1 MAKFNSV
8 VKTGVQSPIKTT
20 TRTVNADGKPAW
32 LRDEKSELFLL
43 AVSNFVGQDTF
54 YEKAKQRDDRFA
66 TLVRSVAVSDVDWTH
81 EFVNWLR
88 NGAQM
93 RSASVVAAAEAANAI
108 LTTRGPSK
116 GSVNWP
122 RRLVASS
129 MARADEPG
137 EFLAYWTGKFGKNL
151 PQSVKKGVADAA
163 NRLYNEYSLLKYDTE
178 SKGFRFA
185 DVIQLS
191 HAKAAYPKQND
202 VFQYALDRRYGK
214 DEIPASLEMIKNRK
228 ALMSLQG
235 DFSPK
240 RLIQNRAHAAM
251 MFQKAGMTWEAVS
264 GWLQGPMDKAA
275 WEAVIPSMG
284 YMALLRNLRNFQD
297 AGIDKAVLNP
307 VLDKLADAD
316 EVAKSRQFPFR
327 FLSAY
332 QANKGTL
339 RIASAL
345 EDALDASLSNVPAL
359 SGRTLILVDRS
370 GSMFGAPDKS
380 TGLSWA
386 DSAAIFGT
394 ALALRA
400 ENADLVQ
407 FGSAWRD
414 AGYESVSFKKGDSI
428 LPLLGKFKD
437 MGGTD
442 TARAVRDNFKGH
454 DRVIILTDEQYNG
467 YGGDPTASVPSS
479 VPVYTW
485 NLAGYRAA
493 QSESGSKK
501 RHTFGGLTDKAWQ
514 MIPLLEAGQT
524 GVWPWDLVN

>member
-1 MAKFNSV
+1 MAKFNTA

-20 TRTVNADGKPAW
+20 GKVIKNADGKDAFE
-32 LRDEKSELFLL
+32 RDTKSELFLL

-54 YEKAKQRDDRFA
+54 YESAKNRDDRYA
-66 TLVRSVAVSDVDWTH
+66 ALVRKVAVTDVDWTH

-108 LTTRGPSK
+108 LTERGPSK

-122 RRLVASS
+122 RKLVAAS

-137 EFLAYWTGKFGKNL
+137 EFLAYWTSKFGKNL

-163 NRLYNEYSLLKYDTE
+163 SRLYNEYSLLKYDTD

-191 HAKAAYPKQND
+191 HAKAKDTKQNAL
-202 VFQYALDRRYGK
+202 FSYALNRRYGN
-214 DEIPASLEMIKNRK
+214 EIVPDNLDMLLNRQY
-228 ALMSLQG
+228 LMDLPVGQRRKQLG
-235 DFSPK
+235 SPMT
-240 RLIQNRAHAAM
+240 LA
-251 MFQKAGMTWEAVS
+251 KAGMTWEALS
-264 GWLQGPMDKAA
+264 GWLQGPMDKVA
-275 WEAVIPSMG
+275 WEAVIPNMG
-284 YMALLRNLRNFQD
+284 YMALLRNLRNFQE
-297 AGIDKAVLNP
+297 AGVSKIVMNDVLTQ
-307 VLDKLADAD
+307 LADPAA
-316 EVAKSRQFPFR
+316 VAKSRQFPFR

-332 QANKGTL
+332 QANKGNL
-339 RIASAL
+339 PIAAAM
-345 EDALDASLSNVPAL
+345 EMALDASLSNVPSL

-370 GSMFGAPDKS
+370 GSMFGMPDKS

-407 FGSAWRD
+407 FGSAWRGK
-414 AGYESVSFKKGDSI
+414 GYESVPFKKGNSI
-428 LPLLGKFKD
+428 LPLLNKFKD

-442 TARAVRDNFKGH
+442 TAAAVRGSFKGH
-454 DRVIILTDEQYNG
+454 DRVVILTDEQYNG
-467 YGGDPTASVPSS
+467 WGGDPLAAIPAN

-514 MIPLLEAGQT
+514 MVPLLEAGQT
-524 GVWPWDLVN
+524 GNWDAIFHGK

>member
-1 MAKFNSV
+1 MAKFNQAV
-8 VKTGVQSPIKTT
+8 RTGVTSPIKTT
-20 TRTVNADGKPAW
+20 TRTVNADGKTAW

-54 YEKAKQRDDRFA
+54 YEKAKNRDDRFA
-66 TLVRSVAVSDVDWTH
+66 ALVRSVAVSDVDWTH

-88 NGAQM
+88 NSAQM

-108 LTTRGPSK
+108 LSTRGPSK

-137 EFLAYWTGKFGKNL
+137 EFLAYWTSKFGKNL

-185 DVIQLS
+185 DVLQLS
-191 HAKAAYPKQND
+191 HAKAKDAKQND
-202 VFQYALDRRYGK
+202 LFGYALNRRYGK
-214 DEIPASLEMIKNRK
+214 GDIVSSLEMISNRDT
-228 ALMSLQG
+228 LMRASLADRRNYLQ
-235 DFSPK
+235 FPEFLK
-240 RLIQNRAHAAM
+240 
-251 MFQKAGMTWEAVS
+251 KAGMTWEALA
-264 GWLQGPMDKAA
+264 GWLQGPMDKQA

-284 YMALLRNLRNFQD
+284 YMALLRNLRNFQE
-297 AGIDKAVLNP
+297 AGVDKKVINKVLSQ
-307 VLDKLADAD
+307 LADAD
-316 EVAKSRQFPFR
+316 QVAKSRQFPFR

-332 QANKGTL
+332 NANEGNL
-339 RIASAL
+339 QIAAAMES
-345 EDALDASLSNVPAL
+345 ALDASLSNVPAL
-359 SGRTLILVDRS
+359 SGKTLILVDRS
-370 GSMFGAPDKS
+370 GSMFGTPDKS

-386 DSAAIFGT
+386 DAAAIFGT

-407 FGSAWRD
+407 FGSAW
-414 AGYESVSFKKGDSI
+414 AGAKSHERVNFKKGNSV
-428 LPLLGKFKD
+428 LPLLQKFRS

-442 TARAVRDNFKGH
+442 TLRAVSENFTNH
-454 DRVIILTDEQYNG
+454 DRVILLTDEQYNG
-467 YGGDPTASVPSS
+467 WGGDPLAPIPAN

-514 MIPLLEAGQT
+514 MIPLLEAGMT
-524 GVWPWDLVN
+524 GQWPWDLVN